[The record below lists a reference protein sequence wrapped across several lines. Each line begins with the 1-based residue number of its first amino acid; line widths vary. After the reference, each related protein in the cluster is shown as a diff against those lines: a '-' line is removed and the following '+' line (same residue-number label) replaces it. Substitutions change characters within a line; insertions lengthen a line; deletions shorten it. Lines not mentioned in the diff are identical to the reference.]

1 MGNVGLHSINWS
13 REIADLRR
21 HCEYVRACISGRPVM
36 NDTPSNLIDNR
47 YFYAEV
53 PGWVGKYACGIAR
66 EAADR
71 QLRRYKMDKFG
82 DIDF

>member
-21 HCEYVRACISGRPVM
+21 HCEYVRACISGRSVM
-36 NDTPSNLIDNR
+36 HSTPSNLIDNR
-47 YFYAEV
+47 YFFAEV

-66 EAADR
+66 EAAAK

-82 DIDF
+82 DTDL